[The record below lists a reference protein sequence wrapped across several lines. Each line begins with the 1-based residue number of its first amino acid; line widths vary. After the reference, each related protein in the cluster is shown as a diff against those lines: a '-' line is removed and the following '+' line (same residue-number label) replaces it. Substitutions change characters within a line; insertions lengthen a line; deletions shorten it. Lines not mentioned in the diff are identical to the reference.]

1 MTNSPNIQSVRGFL
15 DTQYAGDF
23 ETAFRDFAQPDF
35 RWVVSTADS
44 DDLRALIPWAGY
56 EHKGKEGYIRLTN
69 CLFSEFEPLEFNP
82 SRYTDVGDTVFVE
95 GRFVFRHRETA
106 KIAVSDFVSRFDM
119 RDGRI
124 AGGQFYENTA
134 AIAEARRAE

>member
-1 MTNSPNIQSVRGFL
+1 MTDSPNIQSVRGFL

-23 ETAFRDFAQPDF
+23 ETAFRDFAQLDF

-82 SRYTDVGDTVFVE
+82 SRYTDAADTVFVE

-106 KIAVSDFVSRFDM
+106 KVAVSDFISRFDM

-134 AIAEARRAE
+134 SVAEARRAE